1 MEDRTPTPGQEG
13 RVLITP
19 ENGSA
24 QFYAKVTMA
33 DNPTNPGTPL
43 NKETLLK
50 DATAALYGLGTDAV
64 PDDVFQFC
72 VRPGTILWYASQ
84 DAPSGYLICDGSV
97 ISRADYSVLFS
108 VIGAAFGAGDGSTTF
123 SLPDLRAKFIRGA
136 GTSGGYT
143 ATFGETQ
150 EASFG
155 SARAGFV
162 SSIGN
167 YDKTV
172 NTGTKGSGKSNQTA
186 QYENIEYYL
195 RPYNVPLTPIIKY

>member
-1 MEDRTPTPGQEG
+1 M
-13 RVLITP
+13 LITP
-19 ENGSA
+19 EDGTA
-24 QFYAKVTMA
+24 TFYAKISMA
-33 DNPTNPGTPL
+33 DNPSQEGTPL
-43 NKETLLK
+43 DKATLLK

-64 PDDVFQFC
+64 PDDVLQFC

-84 DAPSGYLICDGSV
+84 DAPPGYLICDGSV
-97 ISRADYSVLFS
+97 ISREDYATLFS
-108 VIGAAFGAGDGSTTF
+108 IIGTAFGAGDGSTTF

-186 QYENIEYYL
+186 QSENIEYYL
-195 RPYNVPLTPIIKY
+195 RPYNVSLTPIIKY